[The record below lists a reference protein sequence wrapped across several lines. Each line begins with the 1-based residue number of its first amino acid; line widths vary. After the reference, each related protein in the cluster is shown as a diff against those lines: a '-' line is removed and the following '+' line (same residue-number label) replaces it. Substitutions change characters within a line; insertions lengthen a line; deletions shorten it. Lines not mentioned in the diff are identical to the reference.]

1 MNSNAFPLA
10 GFLCPLLFVGF
21 FVLAIV
27 VVIRMV
33 RSGTRVI
40 GGPGV
45 SASPPVNVPTQLDQD
60 GFWMVSCPADPGA
73 IIYYHYW
80 SAGVRYSGQVP
91 FKPEADGR
99 QFVYT
104 GRRPDQVSIVR
115 IVEDDG
121 DDVGVP
127 GAALIPPMIP
137 IDTSWDLPD
146 SPSAPASSSSSP
158 FPSAY

>member
-1 MNSNAFPLA
+1 MNSNGLVPFA

-40 GGPGV
+40 GGSGV
-45 SASPPVNVPTQLDQD
+45 SAPPPVNVPTRLEQD
-60 GFWMVSCPADPGA
+60 GFWMISCPVDPGA

-104 GRRPDQVSIVR
+104 GRRPDQVSVVR
-115 IVEDDG
+115 IVEVDDDG
-121 DDVGVP
+121 GVP
-127 GAALIPPMIP
+127 GAALIPPTIP
-137 IDTSWDLPD
+137 IDPTWEVPD
-146 SPSAPASSSSSP
+146 SPSSPASSSSS

>member
-1 MNSNAFPLA
+1 MA
-10 GFLCPLLFVGF
+10 GLLCPLLFVGF
-21 FVLAIV
+21 FVLAII
-27 VVIRMV
+27 VVIRLV
-33 RSGTRVI
+33 RSGTRAT

-45 SASPPVNVPTQLDQD
+45 SAPPPVNVPTLLDQD

-80 SAGVRYSGQVP
+80 SAGVRYLGQVP

-104 GRRPDQVSIVR
+104 GRRPDQVAVVR
-115 IVEDDG
+115 VVEADDDG
-121 DDVGVP
+121 GVP
-127 GAALIPPMIP
+127 GAALIPPTIP
-137 IDTSWDLPD
+137 IDPIWDAPD
-146 SPSAPASSSSSP
+146 SPSAPASSSSSS